1 MWWWRRW
8 QRRLSSWNFPHDAIL
23 VALPCIC
30 ITMPLH
36 CHAFA
41 SPCLP
46 CPVRYHLKF
55 APIHPVPMGP
65 PMGPGP
71 PPFPMAPPGST
82 MGPGST
88 TVAGAKLLV
97 SRRVFVLLKYEQQQ
111 VDNHHLKPLKPYH
124 VKFKTPQKRRGPVA
138 AHPENMSTSWRSGI
152 FHCQVDPSSTRLANG
167 QVRSG
172 DVFWC
177 LWMLHDS

>member
-1 MWWWRRW
+1 MPWAFIRGTIFIDF
-8 QRRLSSWNFPHDAIL
+8 QNNDGGCCGGCGGGGGGSGGFPPGTFHMT
-23 VALPCIC
+23 P
-30 ITMPLH
+30 P
-36 CHAFA
+36 
-41 SPCLP
+41 P
-46 CPVRYHLKF
+46 
-55 APIHPVPMGP
+55 PIHPVPMGP